1 MLLSYFIL
9 FYIVYLHILNDNI
22 MPFTIISTFF
32 LKEATTRIREN
43 LRASYLDEFINE
55 KLELSSANTKRHA
68 PRTIYI
74 SEYAERKVHI

>member
-1 MLLSYFIL
+1 ML
-9 FYIVYLHILNDNI
+9 V
-22 MPFTIISTFF
+22 
-32 LKEATTRIREN
+32 
-43 LRASYLDEFINE
+43 LDEFINE

>member
-1 MLLSYFIL
+1 
-9 FYIVYLHILNDNI
+9 

-32 LKEATTRIREN
+32 LKEAATRIREN

-68 PRTIYI
+68 PRTIYHVLYNMDATYTNSI
-74 SEYAERKVHI
+74 STLCMI